1 MLKRVAQTGLPLWLA
16 IIILALLGAGLFVFL
31 KVGQSG
37 GLSGLDFPKDETGLN
52 FQYGPQPALAKAD
65 YFNEVKGKLI
75 DSRTDFVEADLSSM
89 NLTVY
94 QSGKVVKQ
102 TKILTKGREGSWW
115 ETPAGIYKIESKEP
129 NHFSSFGHVYQPWSM
144 AFQGN
149 FFIHGWP
156 YYPGGKAVASAYSGG
171 CIRLSTED
179 AKAVFELVKVGT
191 PVIVF
196 EKDFESDNFVYKI
209 DPPDVSARQYLA
221 ADLQNN
227 FVFLE
232 KDPQAVAPIASI
244 AKLFT
249 ALVAAEYI
257 NLDKEV
263 TINKNMIV
271 ATSKPRLYEGE
282 TLSAID
288 LLYPLLEESSNEA
301 AVALASL
308 IGRERFIGLM
318 NKKVGALGMND
329 TRLTDPA
336 GSDSG
341 NVSNAEDLFNLAK
354 YLYNNRSFILKISA
368 NKVGDNA
375 YGAPPFQDLE
385 NFNLFSANPEFIGG
399 KIGKSSAAKETMLA
413 IFEVEIKGQ
422 KRPIAIIVLG
432 SDDRVGEDVSKI
444 LAWIEE
450 EYGGK

>member
-1 MLKRVAQTGLPLWLA
+1 MLKRIARMELPLWLA
-16 IIILALLGAGLFVFL
+16 IIILALLGVGLFVFL
-31 KVGQSG
+31 RMEQSG
-37 GLSGLDFPKDETGLN
+37 GLPGLIFPKDGVGLD

-75 DSRTDFVEADLSSM
+75 ESHTDFVEADLSSM
-89 NLTVY
+89 SLTVY
-94 QSGKVVKQ
+94 KSGKVIKQ
-102 TKILTKGREGSWW
+102 AKILTKGREGSWW

-129 NHFSSFGHVYQPWSM
+129 NHFSSFGYVYQPWSM

-156 YYPGGKAVASAYSGG
+156 YYPGGEPVASTYSGG

-179 AKAVFELVKVGT
+179 AKAVFDLVKAGT
-191 PVIVF
+191 PVVVF

-209 DPPDVSARQYLA
+209 DPPDVSAKQYLA

-232 KDPQAVAPIASI
+232 KDPQTVAPIASI
-244 AKLFT
+244 TKLLT

-263 TINKNMIV
+263 TITKNMVV
-271 ATSKPRLYEGE
+271 ATSRPRLDEGE

-308 IGRERFIGLM
+308 IGQERFIGLM
-318 NKKVGALGMND
+318 NKKVGALGMDN
-329 TRLTDPA
+329 TKLTDSA
-336 GSDSG
+336 GSGSG
-341 NVSNAEDLFNLAK
+341 NVSSAEDLFNLAK

-368 NKVGDNA
+368 DKVRDNA
-375 YGAPPFQDLE
+375 YGAPPFKNLE
-385 NFNLFSANPEFIGG
+385 NFNLFSADPRFVGG
-399 KIGKSSAAKETMLA
+399 KIGKSSAAEETMLA
-413 IFEVEIKGQ
+413 IFEVEIKGAR
-422 KRPIAIIVLG
+422 RPIAIIVLG
-432 SDDRVGEDVSKI
+432 SDGRIGEDVSKI
-444 LAWIEE
+444 LAWIEQ

>member
-1 MLKRVAQTGLPLWLA
+1 MLKRLAQMELPLWLA
-16 IIILALLGAGLFVFL
+16 IIILALLGAGFFVFL
-31 KVGQSG
+31 RIGQSG
-37 GLSGLDFPKDETGLN
+37 GLPGLVFPKDKIGLN

-65 YFNEVKGKLI
+65 YFNEVRRRLI
-75 DSRTDFVEADLSSM
+75 DSHTNFVEADLSSM
-89 NLTVY
+89 NLAVY
-94 QSGKVVKQ
+94 EDGKIVKQ
-102 TKILTKGREGSWW
+102 AKILTKGREGSWW
-115 ETPAGIYKIESKEP
+115 ETPAGIYKIESREP

-156 YYPGGKAVASAYSGG
+156 YHPGGEPVASTYSGG

-179 AKAVFELVKVGT
+179 AKAVFDLVKVGT
-191 PVIVF
+191 PVLVF
-196 EKDFESDNFVYKI
+196 EKDFASDNFVYKI

-232 KDPQAVAPIASI
+232 RDSQTVAPIASI
-244 AKLFT
+244 TKLFT

-263 TINKNMIV
+263 TITKNMIV

-308 IGRERFIGLM
+308 IGQEKFIGLM
-318 NKKVGALGMND
+318 NKKVEALGMNN
-329 TRLTDPA
+329 TKLTDPA
-336 GSDSG
+336 GSESG

-354 YLYNNRSFILKISA
+354 YLYNNRSFVLKISA

-375 YGAPPFQDLE
+375 YGAPPFRDLE
-385 NFNLFSANPEFIGG
+385 NFNLFSTNPEFVGG

-413 IFEVEIKGQ
+413 IFEVEVKGK

-444 LAWIEE
+444 LAWIEQGYE
-450 EYGGK
+450 GK

>member
-1 MLKRVAQTGLPLWLA
+1 MLKRMARTELPLWLA
-16 IIILALLGAGLFVFL
+16 VIILALLGAGLFVFL
-31 KVGQSG
+31 GIGQSG
-37 GLSGLDFPKDETGLN
+37 GLSGLVFPKDEIGLN

-75 DSRTDFVEADLSSM
+75 DSHTDFVEADLSSM

-94 QSGKVVKQ
+94 KNGEVVKQ
-102 TKILTKGREGSWW
+102 AKILTKGREGSWW
-115 ETPAGIYKIESKEP
+115 ETPAGIYKVESKEP

-156 YYPGGKAVASAYSGG
+156 YYPGGESVASTYSGG

-179 AKAVFELVKVGT
+179 AKAVFDLVKVGT
-191 PVIVF
+191 PVLVF
-196 EKDFESDNFVYKI
+196 ERDFGSDNFVYKI
-209 DPPDVSARQYLA
+209 DPPDVSAGQYLA

-232 KDPQAVAPIASI
+232 KDSQTVAPIASI
-244 AKLFT
+244 TKLFT

-257 NLDKEV
+257 NLDKEAAI
-263 TINKNMIV
+263 TKNMIV
-271 ATSKPRLYEGE
+271 ATSKPRLYEGQ

-308 IGRERFIGLM
+308 IGQERFVGLM
-318 NKKVGALGMND
+318 NKKVGALGMNS
-329 TRLTDPA
+329 TKLTDPA

-341 NVSNAEDLFNLAK
+341 NVSSAEDLFNLAK

-368 NKVGDNA
+368 SKVGDNA
-375 YGAPPFQDLE
+375 YGAPPFRELE
-385 NFNLFSANPEFIGG
+385 NFNLFSANPEFVGG
-399 KIGKSSAAKETMLA
+399 KIGKSSAAGETMLA
-413 IFEVEIKGQ
+413 IFEVEVKGT
-422 KRPIAIIVLG
+422 KRPVAIIVLG
-432 SDDRVGEDVSKI
+432 SDGRIGEDVTKI
-444 LAWIEE
+444 LTWIEQG
-450 EYGGK
+450 YGGK